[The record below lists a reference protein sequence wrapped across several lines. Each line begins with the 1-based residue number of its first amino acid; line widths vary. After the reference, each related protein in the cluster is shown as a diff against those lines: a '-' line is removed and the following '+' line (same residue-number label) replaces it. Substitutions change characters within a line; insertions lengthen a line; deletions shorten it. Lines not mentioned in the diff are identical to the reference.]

1 MYFSLYLIIV
11 AFSVLF
17 LLGSMLEEVSAPLL
31 PLGPLKRDRGL
42 HGICGAHDA
51 LEEIRPLL
59 KETHRLLPA
68 QWRVVRPYSVLTGI
82 RESIAH
88 LLQLARLLL
97 KVSDVKVAGDAQG
110 VGLADVLE
118 GLLLW
123 RCISK

>member
-1 MYFSLYLIIV
+1 MF

-59 KETHRLLPA
+59 KETHRLL
-68 QWRVVRPYSVLTGI
+68 TGI

-97 KVSDVKVAGDAQG
+97 KVSDVKVAGDVQG